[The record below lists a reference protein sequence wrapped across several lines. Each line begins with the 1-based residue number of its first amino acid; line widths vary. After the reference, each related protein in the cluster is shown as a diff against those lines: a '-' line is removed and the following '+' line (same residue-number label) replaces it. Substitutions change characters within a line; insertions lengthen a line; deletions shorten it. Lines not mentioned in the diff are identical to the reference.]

1 MHYFFQQNVHFQTP
15 LIPEKAEQIN
25 FPTIFLTYTPENS
38 NKIHY
43 FICSF
48 YKYRNKTAQTMNK
61 IWVMF
66 C

>member
-1 MHYFFQQNVHFQTP
+1 MQYFFQHNVHFQKHLTS
-15 LIPEKAEQIN
+15 EKAEQIN

-43 FICSF
+43 FISSF

-61 IWVMF
+61 I
-66 C
+66 

>member
-1 MHYFFQQNVHFQTP
+1 MHDFFQQNVHFQTP

-43 FICSF
+43 FI
-48 YKYRNKTAQTMNK
+48 
-61 IWVMF
+61 
-66 C
+66 